1 MTHQM
6 ERRVQISFSKEVNS
20 VLCEL
25 QTYKTQIHST
35 TNVLP
40 KADDA
45 PLYVEFIFVGI
56 LNVCSDF
63 LVHSDAWFYSDTQG
77 FHTNYS
83 VQVLLDF

>member
-1 MTHQM
+1 MKMTHQM
-6 ERRVQISFSKEVNS
+6 ERREESKSAFPKMVNS

-40 KADDA
+40 EADDA

-63 LVHSDAWFYSDTQG
+63 FCP
-77 FHTNYS
+77 
-83 VQVLLDF
+83 